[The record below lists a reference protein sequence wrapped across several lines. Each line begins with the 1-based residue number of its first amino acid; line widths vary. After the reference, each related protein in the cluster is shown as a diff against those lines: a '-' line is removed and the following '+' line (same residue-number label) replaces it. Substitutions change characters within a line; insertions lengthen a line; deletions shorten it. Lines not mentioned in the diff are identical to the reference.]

1 MEKSQQIQQNFNSI
15 KELRNQVMLCFNAL
29 EIKQQ
34 RLKKTTIDFVSNNKH
49 NLFIF
54 GLDSFQFQSKLIDY
68 EYNDMKK
75 YYFALNNRMYCEYYK
90 LYKLILNYVEETIGS
105 NKNIE
110 LLKMSNV
117 FPVYKDLEPFKQY
130 DFEIIVELHKT
141 ILILLNDLNDHI
153 VEKDSQLKTFMLKQ
167 QSGLNINNFVNTYD
181 FDIIVIKQ
189 KRTLY
194 LSYLEFF
201 HHIHTKHFKRFAKKM
216 KLMND
221 YLDEDIK
228 FDEDSKYEI
237 ESTSSSDTHDDE
249 NIIVKELQIENAIV
263 SPTVQKSNN
272 IQSLFKSKVKS
283 VMNTL
288 KLTTNTNPSP
298 KQNINALLE
307 SLTTDCDRIMY
318 NIEEPIKS
326 NVIVEETDVLREET
340 DVLREETDVLQEN
353 PDVTTEKTD
362 VLQEKPDVTTE
373 NPDVLQE
380 KPDVTTENPDV
391 LQEKPDVTTEK
402 TDVLQE
408 KPKRKYNRKK
418 IS

>member
-1 MEKSQQIQQNFNSI
+1 
-15 KELRNQVMLCFNAL
+15 
-29 EIKQQ
+29 
-34 RLKKTTIDFVSNNKH
+34 
-49 NLFIF
+49 
-54 GLDSFQFQSKLIDY
+54 
-68 EYNDMKK
+68 MKK

-340 DVLREETDVLQEN
+340 DVTTEN
-353 PDVTTEKTD
+353 PD
-362 VLQEKPDVTTE
+362 VLQEKPDVLREEADVTTE

-380 KPDVTTENPDV
+380 KPDVITENPDV
-391 LQEKPDVTTEK
+391 LQEKPDVIIEK
-402 TDVLQE
+402 PDVLQE
-408 KPKRKYNRKK
+408 KSKRKYNRKK

>member
-340 DVLREETDVLQEN
+340 DVTTEN
-353 PDVTTEKTD
+353 PD
-362 VLQEKPDVTTE
+362 VLQEKPDVLREEADVTTE

-380 KPDVTTENPDV
+380 KPDVITENPDV
-391 LQEKPDVTTEK
+391 LQEKPDVIIEK
-402 TDVLQE
+402 PDVLQE
-408 KPKRKYNRKK
+408 KSKRKYNRKK